1 MPVLKKSVANPRKKH
16 NVVCQRPT
24 AAFNAAV
31 TLFADPNS
39 THSYYQAGIVKICRT
54 LRHLGLV
61 DSMTNLWTGAD
72 ATMRHSHIS
81 GGRAFSHSHEV
92 RSIASGSVYAK
103 CGEFLGTLLVG
114 AQPVMVVAHRGRS
127 L

>member
-1 MPVLKKSVANPRKKH
+1 
-16 NVVCQRPT
+16 
-24 AAFNAAV
+24 
-31 TLFADPNS
+31 
-39 THSYYQAGIVKICRT
+39 VKIRRT
-54 LRHLGLV
+54 LHHLGLA

-81 GGRAFSHSHEV
+81 GGRAFSHCHDV
-92 RSIASGSVYAK
+92 WSIASGSVYAE

-114 AQPVMVVAHRGRS
+114 ARPTMVVARRGRS